1 LYRYFSSM
9 TDPAPT
15 PRTWQDDAA
24 AELAEA
30 ARHLSRGSVLVVGDA
45 MLDRYFYGEATRISQ
60 EAPVPVLSLQRELSL
75 PGGAANVV
83 RNITAVGAAAAF
95 VAVVGDDSAGS
106 DLTALIGRQSGVEPW
121 LLVQGSRVTTVKTR
135 FLAQGQHLLRADTED
150 PAPLH
155 PKIAE
160 RLLRIATDAMT
171 ATSVT
176 LLSDYSKGVL
186 AGDMPARLIQAA
198 RRIGR
203 PIIVDPRGF
212 DYAGYAGADVIM
224 PNRRE
229 VAAVTGL
236 PAETDEEIEIAARAM
251 LDRHRIGAALIT
263 RSEQGMSLV
272 TPAEAWHF
280 PAEALDVHDV
290 SGAGDTV
297 AAVLAAGMAARLPLP
312 IAARLANVAA
322 GIVVGKVGTAVA
334 RPDDILARLAPV
346 AGNRAKIVSREA
358 AIEQAERWR
367 RRGWRVGFTNG
378 RFDRLHQG
386 HVHLLEQARGGCDRL
401 IVAINGDATL
411 PVVRSGARP
420 IRPEADRAAD
430 LAALPAVDL
439 VCILEEES
447 PLGTIAALRP
457 DLLVKG
463 SDHAVA
469 DIVGADMVAGWGGT
483 VLRAELLPA
492 SARANGALASPRVS

>member
-1 LYRYFSSM
+1 M
-9 TDPAPT
+9 TEPLPT

-24 AELAEA
+24 AEVADA
-30 ARHLSRGSVLVVGDA
+30 ARQLSRGSVLVVGDA
-45 MLDRYFYGEATRISQ
+45 MLDRYFYGEANRISQ

-95 VAVVGDDSAGS
+95 VAVVGDDMAGS

-150 PAPLH
+150 PGPLH
-155 PKIAE
+155 VKIAE

-176 LLSDYSKGVL
+176 LLSDYNKGVL

-198 RRIGR
+198 RQAGR
-203 PIIVDPRGF
+203 PIIVDPRGV

-229 VAAVTGL
+229 LASVTGL
-236 PAETDEEIEIAARAM
+236 PAETDEEIEVAARAM
-251 LDRHRIGAALIT
+251 LSRHQIGAALVT
-263 RSEQGMSLV
+263 RSEHGTSLV

-297 AAVLAAGMAARLPLP
+297 AAVLAAGMAARLPLRV
-312 IAARLANVAA
+312 AARLF
-322 GIVVGKVGTAVA
+322 TL
-334 RPDDILARLAPV
+334 R
-346 AGNRAKIVSREA
+346 VSRGV
-358 AIEQAERWR
+358 Q
-367 RRGWRVGFTNG
+367 
-378 RFDRLHQG
+378 
-386 HVHLLEQARGGCDRL
+386 
-401 IVAINGDATL
+401 
-411 PVVRSGARP
+411 S
-420 IRPEADRAAD
+420 ADRQQQNGAQAD
-430 LAALPAVDL
+430 VECRRSQRPRGLAHDNGEQEDEPQPDTAPSADAGCAGEHRNQKQQGNEESVNPQFDTERSTEGKAPGTHGFRASSGRRSAALSDCRGSVG
-439 VCILEEES
+439 ES
-447 PLGTIAALRP
+447 
-457 DLLVKG
+457 
-463 SDHAVA
+463 A
-469 DIVGADMVAGWGGT
+469 DSS
-483 VLRAELLPA
+483 R
-492 SARANGALASPRVS
+492 

>member
-1 LYRYFSSM
+1 M
-9 TDPAPT
+9 THSLPT
-15 PRTWQDDAA
+15 PRTWQDDTA
-24 AELAEA
+24 AELADA
-30 ARHLSRGSVLVVGDA
+30 ARQLSGGSVLVVGDA

-60 EAPVPVLSLQRELSL
+60 EAPVPVLCLQRELSL

-95 VAVVGDDSAGS
+95 VAVVGDDMAGS

-150 PAPLH
+150 PGPLH

-160 RLLRIATDAMT
+160 RLVRIATDAMT

-176 LLSDYSKGVL
+176 ILSDYSKGVL
-186 AGDMPARLIQAA
+186 AGDVPARLIQAA
-198 RRIGR
+198 RKAGR
-203 PIIVDPRGF
+203 PIIVDPRGG

-229 VAAVTGL
+229 LAAITGL
-236 PAETDEEIEIAARAM
+236 SAETDEDIETAARTM
-251 LDRHRIGAALIT
+251 LERHKIGAALIT
-263 RSEQGMSLV
+263 RSEHGMSLV
-272 TPAEAWHF
+272 TPSEAWHF

-297 AAVLAAGMAARLPLP
+297 AAVLAAGMAVRLPLQV
-312 IAARLANVAA
+312 AARLANVAA

-334 RPDDILARLAPV
+334 RQDDILGRLAPV

-386 HVHLLEQARGGCDRL
+386 HVHLLEQARGACDRL
-401 IVAINGDATL
+401 IVAITADATAS
-411 PVVRSGARP
+411 RTAKKGRHHM
-420 IRPEADRAAD
+420 RPETDRAAD
-430 LAALPAVDL
+430 LAALSAVDL

-447 PLGTIAALRP
+447 PLGMIAALRP

-463 SDHAVA
+463 SDHAAA
-469 DIVGADMVAGWGGT
+469 DIIGADMVASWGGT

-492 SARANGALASPRVS
+492 SARANGALASHYAS